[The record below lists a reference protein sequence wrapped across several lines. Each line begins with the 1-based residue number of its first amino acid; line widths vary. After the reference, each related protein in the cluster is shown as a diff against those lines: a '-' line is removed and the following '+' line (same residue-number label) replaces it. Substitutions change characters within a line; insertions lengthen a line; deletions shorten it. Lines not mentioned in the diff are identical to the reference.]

1 MLSGPAFIP
10 VQIKTEEVYMTTKEE
25 IQKAKLDM
33 VRKAAEGARNLGSGK
48 KRPDTG
54 GSLKK
59 SKAVY
64 ELQPGQ
70 ELAEDEYDG
79 IEDELENNYDITVE
93 GAADK
98 LDTKVTVI
106 VEEIIISQSYETAA
120 LVSLLEKKGL
130 LTKDDVIE
138 EIISLRRR

>member
-1 MLSGPAFIP
+1 MP
-10 VQIKTEEVYMTTKEE
+10 TMEE

-33 VRKAAEGARNLGSGK
+33 IRKAAEETRNLGLGK

-59 SKAVY
+59 SKPVY

-79 IEDELENNYDITVE
+79 MED
-93 GAADK
+93 
-98 LDTKVTVI
+98 
-106 VEEIIISQSYETAA
+106 
-120 LVSLLEKKGL
+120 
-130 LTKDDVIE
+130 
-138 EIISLRRR
+138 